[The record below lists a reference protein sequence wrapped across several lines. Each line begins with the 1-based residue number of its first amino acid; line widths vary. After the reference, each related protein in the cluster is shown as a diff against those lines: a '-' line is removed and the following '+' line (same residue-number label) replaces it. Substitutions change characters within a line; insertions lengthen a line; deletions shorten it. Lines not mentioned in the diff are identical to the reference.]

1 MKEGIFAASHLVTL
15 KLALEFICSGKP
27 SYTIPK
33 LMDSIFVVSL
43 SFTVIGLLSLKFY
56 TKDYLF
62 DLKNTGST
70 GIMI

>member
-1 MKEGIFAASHLVTL
+1 MKEGLFAALHLVTL
-15 KLALEFICSGKP
+15 KLALEIICSGEP

-33 LMDSIFVVSL
+33 LMDSIFVVFL

-62 DLKNTGST
+62 DLKNTVTT
-70 GIMI
+70 GKII